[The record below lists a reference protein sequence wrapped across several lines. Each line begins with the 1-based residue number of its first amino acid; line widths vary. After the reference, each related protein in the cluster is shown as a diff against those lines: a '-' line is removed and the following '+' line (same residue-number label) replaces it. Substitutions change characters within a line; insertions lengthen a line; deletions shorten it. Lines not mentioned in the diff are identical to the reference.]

1 MLTVASPPS
10 ATSLSI
16 RSHEKLARACH
27 LRPPILV
34 MKRQRSHQLDSAAFV
49 SAEDNAVRGSERAL
63 VDVSM
68 QEQSRT
74 LAPARSPPLH
84 RLVRDRKSVVS
95 GKRVSVGVHIGGRQ
109 QNT

>member
-1 MLTVASPPS
+1 MLTIAAPPS

-49 SAEDNAVRGSERAL
+49 CAEDNAVRGSERAF

-74 LAPARSPPLH
+74 LAPARPPPIH
-84 RLVRDRKSVVS
+84 RIVRRGIPHPERKSHV
-95 GKRVSVGVHIGGRQ
+95 
-109 QNT
+109 